1 MKQKS
6 NYNAESELFNLKKKK
21 YSLGL
26 QIMNFIIK
34 LNIQNSKTQVCKE
47 VKN

>member
-21 YSLGL
+21 IFTWPANYELYY
-26 QIMNFIIK
+26 
-34 LNIQNSKTQVCKE
+34 KTEHSEQ
-47 VKN
+47 